1 MNRQD
6 AMTVADRRLDDV
18 LAPIRDLH
26 LADMLERIARA
37 LDAGATVRPE
47 PWRRG
52 PDGRILREG
61 FLNLP
66 SRHDLEIAKDGR
78 VLHPRVDSRLEIGFD
93 AIETPD
99 SSGFALAIHPFQWQA
114 AELVIETRQRMPN
127 WAPLR
132 LWFLEFVQSNYGE
145 EAPDL
150 HGALHALGDPR
161 RVGNRIFFRIDFGSA
176 PLRAVPALI
185 EALAQTGAANG
196 RLQAA
201 PPES

>member
-1 MNRQD
+1 MTRQEPM
-6 AMTVADRRLDDV
+6 AVADRRLDDV

-26 LADMLERIARA
+26 LADMLEHIARA

-52 PDGRILREG
+52 PHGKVLREG
-61 FLNLP
+61 FLHLP
-66 SRHDLEIAKDGR
+66 SRHDLEVAKGGR
-78 VLHPRVDSRLEIGFD
+78 VLHPRVDTRLEIGFD

-99 SSGFALAIHPFQWQA
+99 SSGFSLAIHPFQWQD

-127 WAPLR
+127 WTPLR

-150 HGALHALGDPR
+150 HGALHSLGDPQR
-161 RVGNRIFFRIDFGSA
+161 DGDRIRFRIDFGSA
-176 PLRAVPALI
+176 PLRAVPAMI
-185 EALAQTGAANG
+185 EALAQTGASSG

-201 PPES
+201 AAAL